1 MPINWQEIIA
11 TVVATVGGGGVLL
24 AAAAWL
30 IKAVVTNRLALD
42 AEKFKIEI
50 KASADIEI
58 ERVKALLTRGS
69 RVHERQLDILA
80 NLYRQFYDV
89 QGLLQRMTAA
99 GRMVG
104 EISPEEYAGLA
115 SKTMEAAHE
124 ELAKGRLFIPPEL
137 AQQCDSFFVAAFEVR
152 HDFAFAHLPMIAPGQ
167 SATFWKTAATVAHQ
181 EVPKI
186 LQQIEKAARTV
197 IHGE

>member
-11 TVVATVGGGGVLL
+11 TFVATVGGGGVLL

-42 AEKFKIEI
+42 AEKFKIEM

-58 ERVKALLTRGS
+58 ERVKAFLTRGS

-80 NLYRQFYDV
+80 KLYRHFYDA
-89 QGLLQRMTAA
+89 QGNLRKMTSA
-99 GRMVG
+99 GHMVG
-104 EISPEEYAGLA
+104 DKSTEEYAGLVN
-115 SKTMEAAHE
+115 KTMAAAHE
-124 ELAKGRLFIPPEL
+124 ELANGRLFIPSEL
-137 AQQCDSFFVAAFEVR
+137 AQQCDSFFVAAFDVGHE
-152 HDFAFAHLPMIAPGQ
+152 FAFAHLPMVDPVQ
-167 SATFWKTAATVAHQ
+167 SANSWKTAATVAHK